1 MHLTQLF
8 LLSLLSLL
16 ISTTDY
22 HGYLYDIN
30 GEYLTG
36 DFTFDESKLPL
47 NYTDFKSDQLVNG
60 EYLKNSLIKKIN
72 INLKVE
78 YENIIHIKITDANN
92 PDRWE
97 VPEDLVDMEYR
108 FNLYANTK
116 SKPSQDSYYS
126 LKFINNDS
134 DIFSFQLLD
143 KQNNIFYTFSK
154 DMFLFTDRYINFE
167 SILTTN
173 DIYGFGERGHELKLN
188 EGIYTIWPN
197 DTGGIQYDNGKGGR
211 NGYSHQPVG
220 LHKTNLN
227 NIWLGFVFLN
237 SNSQDVVIKY
247 LDNNGKT
254 SLQHRT
260 IGGIIDYYIIVRQSP
275 VEVVQYIQKILGAPF
290 LPPYW
295 AVGHHQSRYGY
306 NTIDNFKSTY
316 NNYTENEIPLDTMW
330 VDIDSYNDY
339 QIFSVNNETF
349 KDLGEYVNDTLH
361 KDHAHFIPII
371 DIGVGATTNDKY
383 IDLGKNLTCFIKS
396 NYTKKELYL
405 EVWPGATA
413 FPDYFNPNTTLFW
426 EYGLT
431 EYQKLVHYDGIWY
444 DMNEIACL
452 SRILTCVG
460 EMADKCEEKDNY
472 YYYKKL
478 PYLPGYNLEIG
489 RDNLAAGTINEN
501 AVLYGEDDRK
511 YAIYNTK
518 PILSYTQN
526 KITFNYLKNNL
537 NKRPFIIS
545 RSATIGSGKYNG
557 HWLGDNYSTYASM
570 RNSVDGIFQF
580 MIYGITMTG
589 DDICGF
595 FDNGNGTLCNR
606 WYNLGAF
613 YPFSRNHNFNLAIDH
628 YPWSFNNGTN
638 ETLINI
644 KNAINYRYMI
654 LRYIYSHLFSSSLNE
669 KVGFFNPVFF
679 SFPDDP
685 HSYENMNDK
694 VMIGDAFILFPIFT
708 DDTSDIKRTF
718 PPGKWNHFPS
728 GKVLL
733 NETDD
738 RTKTLSGALD
748 VIHLYMRSG
757 VIVPWQNTINNYVKN
772 SYDLRNTT
780 FYLNLIINPDEK
792 NEAKGIIFF
801 DNDGINTIENNDYM
815 KINLDYNNGKLSVNK
830 NTEMNND
837 FTYEY
842 KDILIGLIEILGT
855 NNKAN
860 CKIKVLLNGEEMK
873 EYEMKKDISN
883 DKFYYNFEGKIEIN
897 NIINIEF
904 TFS

>member
-8 LLSLLSLL
+8 LILIVSFL

-36 DFTFDESKLPL
+36 DFTFNESKLPL
-47 NYTDFKSDQLVNG
+47 DYSEFQSEQLRHP
-60 EYLKNSLIKKIN
+60 EYLEKSLIKKIN

-78 YENIIHIKITDANN
+78 YENIIHIKITDAND

-97 VPEDLVDMEYR
+97 VPDDLIDKEYR
-108 FNLYANTK
+108 FNLYANIK
-116 SKPSQDSYYS
+116 SNSSQDSYYS
-126 LKFINNDS
+126 LELINET
-134 DIFSFQLLD
+134 DIFSFQLKD
-143 KQNNIFYTFSK
+143 KQNNVFYTFSK

-167 SILTTN
+167 SILTSN

-227 NIWLGFVFLN
+227 NIWLGFIFLN

-275 VEVVQYIQKILGAPF
+275 VEVVQYIQKILGNPF

-295 AVGHHQSRYGY
+295 AVGHHQSRYGF
-306 NTIDNFKSTY
+306 NKIENFKSTY
-316 NNYTENEIPLDTMW
+316 NNYTEYEIPLDTMW
-330 VDIDSYNDY
+330 VDIDSYNHY

-349 KDLGEYVNDTLH
+349 HGLGDFVNNRLH
-361 KDHAHFIPII
+361 NEHAHFIPII
-371 DIGVGATTNDKY
+371 DIGVGMETNDKY
-383 IDLGKNLTCFIKS
+383 IELGKNLTCFIKS

-413 FPDYFNPNTTLFW
+413 FPDYFNPNATLFW

-452 SRILTCVG
+452 SRNLTCVG
-460 EMADKCEEKDNY
+460 EIAGKCEEKDNY
-472 YYYKKL
+472 YYYKNL
-478 PYLPGYNLEIG
+478 PYLPGFNLEIW

-501 AVLYGEDDRK
+501 AVLYGENDRK

-557 HWLGDNYSTYASM
+557 HWLGDNYSSYASM

-580 MIYGITMTG
+580 MIFGITMTG

-613 YPFSRNHNFNLAIDH
+613 YPFSRNHNFNEAIDH
-628 YPWSFNNGTN
+628 YPWSFSN
-638 ETLINI
+638 ETLNNI

-679 SFPDDP
+679 SFPNDTE
-685 HSYENMNDK
+685 SYKEMNDK

-708 DDTSDIKRTF
+708 DDTSDIIRTF
-718 PPGKWNHFPS
+718 PPGKWNYFPS

-733 NETDD
+733 NKEDP
-738 RTKTLSGALD
+738 RNKTLSGNLD
-748 VIHLYMRSG
+748 IIHLYMRGG
-757 VIVPWQNTINNYVKN
+757 VIVPWQNVSQNYTKN
-772 SYDLRNTT
+772 SYYLKNES
-780 FYLNLIINPDEK
+780 FYLNLIINPDEN
-792 NEAKGIIFF
+792 NEAKGVIFF

-815 KINLDYNNGKLSVNK
+815 KIDLNYSNGNLSINK
-830 NTEMNND
+830 NKDE

-842 KDILIGLIEILGT
+842 KDNSIGLIEILGRNNNEICT
-855 NNKAN
+855 MSVLSNVNNKEDYN
-860 CKIKVLLNGEEMK
+860 MTS
-873 EYEMKKDISN
+873 DDSN
-883 DKFYYNFEGKIEIN
+883 DKFYFDLQGKIAIDD
-897 NIINIEF
+897 IINIEF
-904 TFS
+904 TCT